1 MRFCLESYEYKAF
14 LLLCF
19 ICSHLK
25 HTFLGNFSVKALKV
39 RCDGDI
45 ITDVDRTEHCPLI
58 TLSVPVGTQRGKQR
72 SRRRPFT
79 SMP

>member
-1 MRFCLESYEYKAF
+1 MFYMFSFKAY
-14 LLLCF
+14 
-19 ICSHLK
+19 I
-25 HTFLGNFSVKALKV
+25 FLGNFSVKALKV

-58 TLSVPVGTQRGKQR
+58 TLSVPVGTQRGKQG